1 MNAQIEHLIV
11 LRAIGVRWPLLA
23 LIVLKSS
30 MYSTVMV
37 MITGKVTVVVI
48 VPGILFVLVVVLAV
62 TAVLRVV
69 SIPVSALVVVAVLR
83 VPIIIIVITGV
94 LVVVISTRR
103 RIVVVVVRALPTWG
117 VLARRA
123 PARRVPGVVR
133 IPRVTAAFLSAAA
146 TSLVLPASPSLTVV
160 AQHPVAMQ
168 PLVRFREA
176 HGSVDDLL
184 PSVVTLCLG
193 ILIIVGS
200 RGGCRGSVTTDLG
213 VDLENSA
220 VGL

>member
-83 VPIIIIVITGV
+83 VPIIIITGV
-94 LVVVISTRR
+94 LVVVTSTRR